1 MKRYLWI
8 FAVLPFLW
16 SCIAEDSS
24 ACPQPRGVSVRMSVC
39 PDPMTAVTHAADEEA
54 IRDLNLTIAL
64 ANKMDYHLSAL
75 WEGGHIKFWS
85 RRTLAILLR
94 EAGYH
99 HLVFTGA
106 GRIPYL
112 WRHMVFS
119 ARV

>member
-1 MKRYLWI
+1 MEVIEHLYNRGHSSFRPQHPRSQRRRPFILTTPYHGYLK
-8 FAVLPFLW
+8 
-16 SCIAEDSS
+16 
-24 ACPQPRGVSVRMSVC
+24 
-39 PDPMTAVTHAADEEA
+39 
-54 IRDLNLTIAL
+54 NLTIAL

-94 EAGYH
+94 EAGSH